1 MKTITLHIDDEVSSE
16 LQSYMLTK
24 SMMGNMYGIEDEFV
38 RKILKNLEL
47 DEDKKEITFK
57 FSKER
62 EELI

>member
-1 MKTITLHIDDEVSSE
+1 MKTIILHIDDEVSSE

-57 FSKER
+57 FSKDR
-62 EELI
+62 EESI